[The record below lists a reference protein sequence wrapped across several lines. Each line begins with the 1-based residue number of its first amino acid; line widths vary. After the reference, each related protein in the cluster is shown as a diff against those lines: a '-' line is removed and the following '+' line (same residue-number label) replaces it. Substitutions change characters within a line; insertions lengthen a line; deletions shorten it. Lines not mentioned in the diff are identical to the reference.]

1 MKFFPEDNDRER
13 WLAEDSKE
21 YLVDEILRLSRENRE
36 LQEAN
41 KRILEELEK
50 FKAKEQL
57 RKANI
62 EIKAKRPKKRWK
74 KLGAPVGHPGTTRP
88 RPEIIDHIVEQIL
101 ENCPDC
107 GHPDLKPCASK
118 TQSHVQE
125 DIVLAK
131 VEATEFI
138 RRGYWC
144 PHCQT
149 IKVAPYAPEEIPNSY
164 LGPNI
169 LIQTV
174 IMKYH
179 QGLSFEKIRQ
189 FFKDFCN
196 LTVTDSALAQ
206 ALQRISGW
214 LKVEEDVIAQAIR
227 GSPHIHIDETGWKV
241 AGTNHWL
248 WNFVNARLAL
258 YRIRRSRGR
267 AVPQEI
273 MSDNYQGIVLS
284 DFLSAYDHCGRLRQR
299 CLVHLKRDMK
309 HVQLIDQSLESQR
322 AYKKLNR
329 ILNDAYRLNSLRG
342 TLDALSFVRR
352 LHRLNARLLD
362 FAVHPYQ
369 AKHWQRLSKR
379 LLKYHDEILTF
390 LKVPQLAHDNNLVER
405 MIRPNVIMRKISFQ
419 NMSTKGARA
428 HEVLMSLLQTL
439 RLRNQNPFEFFKQTY
454 LTHRKGNPI
463 PLLV

>member
-21 YLVDEILRLSRENRE
+21 FLVDEILRLRREVRGLIDKLKKTN
-36 LQEAN
+36 
-41 KRILEELEK
+41 EELEK

-62 EIKAKRPKKRWK
+62 EIKRSRPKKRWK

-88 RPEIIDHIVEQIL
+88 RPEIIDHVVEQTL
-101 ENCPDC
+101 ETCPDC
-107 GHPDLKPCASK
+107 GHADLKPCASK

-131 VEATEFI
+131 VEATEFV

-144 PHCQT
+144 PHCHA
-149 IKVAPYAPEEIPNSY
+149 IKEAPYAPEEIPNSY

-227 GSPHIHIDETGWKV
+227 ASPHIHIDETGWKI

-248 WNFVNARLAL
+248 WNFVMRVWPCIESVD
-258 YRIRRSRGR
+258 R
-267 AVPQEI
+267 E
-273 MSDNYQGIVLS
+273 DE
-284 DFLSAYDHCGRLRQR
+284 R
-299 CLVHLKRDMK
+299 CLKRSCPTIIK
-309 HVQLIDQSLESQR
+309 ELC
-322 AYKKLNR
+322 
-329 ILNDAYRLNSLRG
+329 
-342 TLDALSFVRR
+342 
-352 LHRLNARLLD
+352 
-362 FAVHPYQ
+362 
-369 AKHWQRLSKR
+369 
-379 LLKYHDEILTF
+379 
-390 LKVPQLAHDNNLVER
+390 
-405 MIRPNVIMRKISFQ
+405 
-419 NMSTKGARA
+419 
-428 HEVLMSLLQTL
+428 
-439 RLRNQNPFEFFKQTY
+439 
-454 LTHRKGNPI
+454 
-463 PLLV
+463 